1 MEFIRQNF
9 FEILIAG
16 GVTTAA
22 IVRMLYPDIRER
34 EKREMGITDVHEA
47 IIILYELLAIPII
60 FFTTRLIK
68 NIYLTI
74 YIVGCVGVS
83 LYYLWNK
90 SGPQRLAESKDL
102 CIFPSDM
109 KSIWYHLVYVYLLVY
124 IVFIK

>member
-34 EKREMGITDVHEA
+34 EKQEMGISDINQT
-47 IIILYELLAIPII
+47 ILILYELLSIPII

-74 YIVGCVGVS
+74 YIVACVGVS
-83 LYYLWNK
+83 LRYLWNK
-90 SGPQRLAESKDL
+90 SGPQLLAEFKDL
-102 CIFPSDM
+102 CIFPSDL

-124 IVFIK
+124 IVFIR